1 MTAAAS
7 ADVRTG
13 MTSKSI
19 RSCQFAIHC
28 EGRLVLGFH
37 DLETPFE
44 REIDPT
50 GPVSH
55 RGRSHP
61 TAVTK
66 TPVDLG
72 RLARLKVLDD
82 HEQHAAP
89 LSDDQIV
96 IVTREAGARAA
107 SHCGVR
113 MRHLLL
119 CIVSFSLITGCN
131 REKTPE
137 GDDRAGRESES
148 VRNPLDRSPV
158 ASRAGARRGS
168 LFTQDAATRPAT
180 VAVPQERKLM
190 RQGEATLEVA
200 SVGATLARLHALTRE
215 AGGYTTRETRSRD
228 IQRVNQGQ
236 VDCRIP
242 AGKLDSLTAA
252 LKSLGTL
259 ESLSLSATD
268 VTEVLRPRSTTAQ
281 RARAQTRLL
290 ALIERPTNKLSDP
303 LEVERE
309 LARVRGEIDQMEG
322 RRRFWDNRV
331 AFRPCQ

>member
-1 MTAAAS
+1 
-7 ADVRTG
+7 
-13 MTSKSI
+13 
-19 RSCQFAIHC
+19 
-28 EGRLVLGFH
+28 
-37 DLETPFE
+37 
-44 REIDPT
+44 
-50 GPVSH
+50 
-55 RGRSHP
+55 
-61 TAVTK
+61 
-66 TPVDLG
+66 
-72 RLARLKVLDD
+72 
-82 HEQHAAP
+82 
-89 LSDDQIV
+89 
-96 IVTREAGARAA
+96 
-107 SHCGVR
+107 

-148 VRNPLDRSPV
+148 VRNPLDSSPV
-158 ASRAGARRGS
+158 ASRARARRGS

-180 VAVPQERKLM
+180 VAVPQDRKLM

-200 SVGATLARLHALTRE
+200 SVDATLARLHALTRE

-236 VDCRIP
+236 VDCRVP

-268 VTEVLRPRSTTAQ
+268 VTEEYFDLEMRLRNG
-281 RARAQTRLL
+281 RALETRLL
-290 ALIERPTNKLSDP
+290 ALIDRPNNKLSDL

-331 AFRPCQ
+331 AFSALSVAVHEPVPTVAGGQGGALSVLRKAFADSANNFVSAVAAIIALTGGLVPDVIAVSLVAWVLLRVWRWRRARRTAKQMSAGPAGGPLP